1 MKSMS
6 LLFLKLGIVAFG
18 GPAAH
23 TAMLETEVV
32 AKRNW
37 LSADSFLELMSIT
50 NLIPGPN
57 SSELVMAIG
66 YRRYGMK
73 GLFVAGISFLLPAMM
88 MVIAITVSLS
98 WFDFNLLTNIGVAL
112 TPVIAIIILKALL
125 NLIKKQDM
133 DVKGITILV
142 AALILKYFNVD
153 EFLII
158 GFGALMFS
166 IWNHLGTKLYSVEPF
181 SLGMLTLAFLKIG
194 ATLYG
199 SGYVLLSYL
208 ETTFVHQLGWL
219 TYPQI
224 IQAFTIGELTPGPV
238 FTTATSVGT
247 MLGGIPGGILATLG
261 IFAPSFLLMILVMPI
276 SHRLLANVWIKQA
289 LKGIAFASLGLMF
302 YVALTLVSQSMGSVS
317 LIIIFIVSV
326 IAVLRFKVNT
336 LYLIIGMPFLYSM
349 LQLIGG

>member
-208 ETTFVHQLGWL
+208 ETTLVHQLGWL